1 MRGLSETLTRA
12 FFEEE
17 LKGLQEAFAVESG
30 AEKVLVDLILKGGNT
45 MRLEGEP
52 VCRDTYIA
60 FDRKSGAHKSRT
72 VLLYEGILGV
82 NFSAENEKK
91 VGFHR

>member
-1 MRGLSETLTRA
+1 MSETLTRA
-12 FFEEE
+12 FFEAE
-17 LKGLQEAFAVESG
+17 LKGLQEAFTAEAG
-30 AEKVLVDLILKGGNT
+30 AEKVYVDLILQGGST
-45 MRLEGEP
+45 VRMEGEP
-52 VCRDTYIA
+52 VCTDTYLA

-72 VLLYEGILGV
+72 VLLYKGILGV

>member
-1 MRGLSETLTRA
+1 MLTRA
-12 FFEEE
+12 FFEGE
-17 LKGLQEAFAVESG
+17 LKQLQQAFAADAG
-30 AEKVLVDLILKGGNT
+30 AEKVVVDLILKGGAT
-45 MRLEGEP
+45 ARLEGEP
-52 VCRDTYIA
+52 VCTDTYIA
-60 FDRKSGAHKSRT
+60 FDRKTGAHKSRT

>member
-1 MRGLSETLTRA
+1 LSETLTRT
-12 FFEEE
+12 FFEDE
-17 LKGLQEAFAVESG
+17 LQGLQEQFATESG
-30 AEKVLVDLILKGGNT
+30 AEKVVVDLILKGGST

-52 VCRDTYIA
+52 VCTDTYIA

-72 VLLYEGILGV
+72 VLLYKGILGV
-82 NFSAENEKK
+82 NISAENEKK

>member
-1 MRGLSETLTRA
+1 MSETLTRA

-17 LKGLQEAFAVESG
+17 LKGLKEAFAADTGAGKVE
-30 AEKVLVDLILKGGNT
+30 VDLILKGGSN

-52 VCRDTYIA
+52 TCTDTYIA
-60 FDRKSGAHKSRT
+60 FDRKAGAHKSRT
-72 VLLYEGILGV
+72 VLLYRSILGV